1 MDKLNHSGKVDSQ
14 ITSRYTIVIAAAKR
28 ARQIIDGANP
38 LIYAS
43 SDRAVSIAIEEMEKD
58 KILIRTDPT
67 RLQNSDKPVRQASAF
82 FQGIIQKDIKSDR
95 EDGQKPYEDDISDE
109 EDDGYK
115 SPRFKDANYDDYDG
129 DDKELYDEEDG
140 VGIVLD
146 DDDDED
152 EDDDFSDIDEA
163 IGFNEDDFTDDEG
176 NVR

>member
-58 KILIRTDPT
+58 KILIKTDPT
-67 RLQNSDKPVRQASAF
+67 RLQNSDKPARPASAF
-82 FQGIIQKDIKSDR
+82 FQGIIQKDTKADR

-115 SPRFKDANYDDYDG
+115 PPRFKDANYDDYDS
-129 DDKELYDEEDG
+129 DDKELYDEEDS

-146 DDDDED
+146 DDDDD
-152 EDDDFSDIDEA
+152 NDFSDIDEA
-163 IGFNEDDFTDDEG
+163 ADYNEDDFTDDEG